1 MPEQGD
7 WPLRAAGANFG
18 LAAACGQSPAGEAR
32 RFARG
37 LLGRATVYKI
47 TVRLIVRIVTQQK

>member
-1 MPEQGD
+1 MLEQGD

-18 LAAACGQSPAGEAR
+18 LAAACGQSPAGEAS

-37 LLGRATVYKI
+37 LLG
-47 TVRLIVRIVTQQK
+47 